1 VKEILTAESVTSGHP
16 DKLSD
21 LIADSI
27 LDACLEQDPESRV
40 ACEVLLTKGKAIVAG
55 EITTRATV
63 DYFDIARTV
72 IEDVGYST
80 KGMDFEVH
88 IHTQSPDIAQGVF
101 KEGEQ
106 GAGDQG
112 IVYGYASD
120 ETLNFMPLP
129 AELAHRLTERL
140 EFCRVEG
147 IIEGLLP
154 DGKSQVSVEYEDG
167 HFVRIASITLSCQHR
182 KEKAVDLLRKE
193 VKEQVVDFVFRDIP
207 LDDEAELLINPSGI
221 FVLGGFDADTGLT
234 GRKLMVDSYG
244 GLAHHGGGAFSGKD
258 ASKVDRSGAYMARY
272 IAKNIVAAG
281 LAGKCEVAIGYAIG
295 RAEPTSLNITTFGTG
310 KYADEKIKAA
320 VLRVFDLKPHAIIE
334 VLDLKQPVYAQTATG
349 GHFGKEYLMWEQL
362 NQTEELLAA
371 MN

>member
-1 VKEILTAESVTSGHP
+1 MREILTAESVTSGHP

-120 ETLNFMPLP
+120 ETLNFMPLSV
-129 AELAHRLTERL
+129 ELAHRLTERL

-147 IIEGLLP
+147 IIGGLLP
-154 DGKSQVSVEYEDG
+154 DGKSQVSVEYENG
-167 HFVRIASITLSCQHR
+167 
-182 KEKAVDLLRKE
+182 
-193 VKEQVVDFVFRDIP
+193 RDIP
-207 LDDEAELLINPSGI
+207 LDDETELLINPSGI

-362 NQTEELLAA
+362 NQTDELLVA